1 MPNTAVKSKP
11 LHVVA
16 AVIRGV
22 DGRIFLAKRP
32 QHISQGG
39 KWEFPGGKVEA
50 GESREAALAR
60 ELQEEIGI
68 HVTQANPLIQ
78 IRHQYIEHLVYL
90 DVWEVTGFTGE
101 AHGKEGQ
108 QTQWVTA
115 ADLNQFDFPL
125 ANQAIITAAQLPKTY
140 LITPEPKDTA
150 QFLASL
156 EQALQAGIQ
165 LIQFRAKSLSSEA
178 YVALAR
184 EVIGLVHRYQ
194 AKLILNTPPVWLDEA
209 DGLHLNS
216 TQLMAIQQRPFYLQ
230 NKYLSAACHNLA
242 ELQQA
247 ERIACDFMLLSPVQA
262 TTSHPDSTCLGWTQ
276 FQDLAQQVNKPL
288 YALGGLQASD
298 LATARIH
305 GAQGIA
311 AIRGLWSTEI

>member
-16 AVIRGV
+16 AVIRGA

-68 HVTQANPLIQ
+68 HVTQASPLIQ

-101 AHGKEGQ
+101 AYGKEGQ
-108 QTQWVTA
+108 ATQWVAA
-115 ADLNQFDFPL
+115 ADLSQFDFPA

-140 LITPEPKDTA
+140 LITPEPTDKA
-150 QFLASL
+150 PFLANI
-156 EQALQAGIQ
+156 EQALQSGIQ
-165 LIQFRAKSLSSEA
+165 LVQFRAKSLKA
-178 YVALAR
+178 DDYLGLAR
-184 EVIGLVHRYQ
+184 EVIALAHSYH
-194 AKLILNTPPVWLDEA
+194 AKLILNTPPVWVDTA
-209 DGLHLNS
+209 DGLHVNS
-216 TQLMAIQQRPFYLQ
+216 AQLMTIKQRPFYLQ
-230 NKYLSAACHNLA
+230 DKYFSAACHNLV
-242 ELQQA
+242 ELKQA
-247 ERIACDFMLLSPVQA
+247 EQVACDFMLLSPVQ
-262 TTSHPDSTCLGWTQ
+262 TTASHPDSASLGWSQ
-276 FQDLAQQVNKPL
+276 FQEFSQQVNQPI
-288 YALGGLQASD
+288 YALGGLQQSD
-298 LATARIH
+298 LAIARMH

-311 AIRGLWSTEI
+311 AIRGLWPSEI

>member
-1 MPNTAVKSKP
+1 MPNTVVKSKT

-22 DGRIFLAKRP
+22 DDTIFLAKRP

-60 ELQEEIGI
+60 ELREEIGI
-68 HVTQANPLIQ
+68 NVTQAHPLIQ
-78 IRHQYIEHLVYL
+78 IRHQYVEHLVYL

-101 AHGKEGQ
+101 AHGNEGQ
-108 QTQWVTA
+108 QTQWVAA
-115 ADLNQFDFPL
+115 ADLKQFDFPL

-140 LITPEPKDTA
+140 LITPEPSNTE

-156 EQALQAGIQ
+156 EQALQSGIQ
-165 LIQFRAKSLSSEA
+165 LVQFRAKSLKLDA

-184 EVIGLVHRYQ
+184 EVIGLTHRYHAQ
-194 AKLILNTPPVWLDEA
+194 LILNTPPVWLDEA

-216 TQLMAIQQRPFYLQ
+216 TQLMAMQQRPFYLQ
-230 NKYLSAACHNLA
+230 DKSFSAACHNLA

-262 TTSHPDSTCLGWTQ
+262 TASHPDSASLGWTK

-288 YALGGLQASD
+288 YALGGLQTSD
-298 LATARIH
+298 LAMAHIH

-311 AIRGLWSTEI
+311 AIRGLWPTEI